1 MFGSWSWFWSFPH
14 LVFLPTTCVFALVD
28 GEGSLRPDILTTGYF
43 HYFGFMEGLIFGE
56 MFAMGGWV
64 GGGGGFWHSNH
75 RLTTTAC
82 LTEAYLL
89 EKYKYKQGKHKYKE
103 KGKYK
108 YKDNNHR
115 LPHCSRAAAADMPS
129 PPGLS
134 W

>member
-1 MFGSWSWFWSFPH
+1 M
-14 LVFLPTTCVFALVD
+14 
-28 GEGSLRPDILTTGYF
+28 
-43 HYFGFMEGLIFGE
+43 
-56 MFAMGGWV
+56 

-89 EKYKYKQGKHKYKE
+89 EKYKYKQDKHKYKE
-103 KGKYK
+103 KDKYKQDKHKYKEKDKYK